1 MNNLSYLKGVKDKSS
16 FTRQEILDSF
26 RNNGFNLGNASFSK
40 KLSLMIKS
48 GELVHIGRDLYSLP
62 RMINMFIVMNILI

>member
-40 KLSLMIKS
+40 KLS
-48 GELVHIGRDLYSLP
+48 
-62 RMINMFIVMNILI
+62 

>member
-26 RNNGFNLGNASFSK
+26 RNNGFNLGNASFLK
-40 KLSLMIKS
+40 SL
-48 GELVHIGRDLYSLP
+48 V
-62 RMINMFIVMNILI
+62 